1 MFKLSRQQKDHRYF
15 CGNRYEKYSIKKL
28 KVGAASVLIGAG
40 FLFGYNVD
48 TVEAASTTETVVKK
62 DDDTGLNQ
70 AQENTQ
76 AGTVSEPKAELAEQ
90 PKTNG
95 EKSAESATAVKESEK
110 DTEQASKGSDNT
122 NTAEETTTKPSVD
135 LSLLQ
140 AKLADLEAQIER
152 IRGNKKQASQ
162 IQNAEKLVAE
172 AKQYLSALDATQS
185 GADKKAKEVSSLTSI
200 LKSIKA
206 EETPKENKNQVEEG
220 TGSKEVTSKKESFS
234 VDKEELKKLNNEL
247 TEAISKVADL
257 SSDDDKKTI
266 EKAWK
271 VLNEVK
277 ASEGNLNEA
286 VLAELYKKVQKS
298 RNSIVNLSTRTFSGK
313 RDVRNGK
320 EIPKEDLRGDAS
332 VSNDALYGH
341 LSFLDS
347 NGVSKNTSEDTI
359 PVVSDGDGKR
369 VLKLQLGF
377 SSSSATPIKNGKIR
391 YIIPKKH
398 LNTDVKPSLS
408 NSALASGSPKDLSD
422 NDNFIYEIPLNT
434 ITGGAV
440 GQINIEQQI
449 SSSIDK
455 SPSAGDTTIAR
466 AEFYNGDEL
475 ISTTTATAKYEY
487 LSQILYKESDKKEN
501 KNLFDYVPGYYDRD
515 LIVGSKN
522 SDGTFSPIKGNT
534 FTLPFITYNNGKD
547 FLIME
552 KISYKVQI

>member
-76 AGTVSEPKAELAEQ
+76 AGTISEPKVGSAGKAELAEQ
-90 PKTNG
+90 PKSTEEA
-95 EKSAESATAVKESEK
+95 EKPVKAAEKQT
-110 DTEQASKGSDNT
+110 DQASTVSENANT
-122 NTAEETTTKPSVD
+122 EVTETKPSVN

-220 TGSKEVTSKKESFS
+220 TESKEVTSKKESFS
-234 VDKEELKKLNNEL
+234 VDKEELKKLTNEL

-277 ASEGNLNEA
+277 ASEGKLNEA
-286 VLAELYKKVQKS
+286 VLAELYKKVQTS

-320 EIPKEDLRGDAS
+320 EIPKEDLRTDAS

-347 NGVSKNTSEDTI
+347 NGVNKNISEDTI

-398 LNTDVKPSLS
+398 LNTDVKPSFS

-547 FLIME
+547 FLTRYR
-552 KISYKVQI
+552 SRL